1 MAMVGKT
8 DAFERSY
15 MGKFRAFVAEFGEY
29 VSYERDRGA
38 RDIGVHLTQKLKSGK
53 EKLSS
58 SLVWFQLKGIMA
70 STLSEGDA
78 SSSDRFS
85 VSLKVDHLKFWYLQP
100 LPTHLVYFVESLDQF
115 YILNLSKYI
124 DNKWGKEIFSLNQK
138 TATVHIP
145 KESVLDE
152 QAFAIIL
159 RKGEIS
165 TWKKTI
171 GNNSEQMDTCY
182 RDYDLIW
189 LLGSADLRG
198 VSHEIKMWDWQS
210 KVRGQLF
217 INEVAD
223 DKAIV
228 VREHL
233 QYAMNIHDLENVY
246 PYIEFFSLDGFDD
259 NLYWGE
265 EECAP
270 SIVLS
275 NGDTVFG
282 IDVAGERIEYHMGMR
297 LNDIGKEMYDWVKF
311 LGEVGLI
318 ELEPV
323 EKELISIAPWHAR
336 AV

>member
-1 MAMVGKT
+1 MAIVGKN

-15 MGKFRAFVAEFGEY
+15 MGKFRAFVAEFGEF

-53 EKLSS
+53 ERLSS
-58 SLVWFQLKGIMA
+58 SLVWFQLKGIME
-70 STLSEGDA
+70 STLSECDA
-78 SSSDRFS
+78 STSDRFP
-85 VSLKVDHLKFWYLQP
+85 VSLKVDHLKFWYMQP
-100 LPTHLVYFVESLDQF
+100 IPTHLVLFVESLDQF
-115 YILNLSKYI
+115 YILNLSRYI
-124 DNKWGKEIFSLNQK
+124 ENRWGKEIFSLNQK

-145 KESVLDE
+145 KESTFDE
-152 QAFAIIL
+152 QAFSVIL

-182 RDYDLIW
+182 RDCNLIW
-189 LLGSADLRG
+189 LLGSANLRG
-198 VSHEIKMWDWQS
+198 VSHEIKIWDWQS

-223 DKAIV
+223 DKAIL

-246 PYIEFFSLDGFDD
+246 PYIEFYSLDGFDD
-259 NLYWGE
+259 YLSWGE
-265 EECAP
+265 EEDAP
-270 SIVLS
+270 SIILS
-275 NGDTVFG
+275 NDDTVFG
-282 IDVAGERIEYHMGMR
+282 IDVAGEYIEYHMGMR
-297 LNDIGKEMYDWVKF
+297 LNDVGKEMYDWVTF
-311 LGEVGLI
+311 LGEIGLI

-323 EKELISIAPWHAR
+323 ENELISIAPWHAR